1 MFFRVLFIHI
11 IHYIIMRLYNV
22 IKECFFVESNFLCL
36 KPHSVDDDD
45 DDDDAR
51 DGDARDETAR
61 GGSNRRKAVP
71 SHRVFPSVR
80 PSVAR
85 PSFRAR
91 RFT

>member
-1 MFFRVLFIHI
+1 
-11 IHYIIMRLYNV
+11 MRLYNV

-36 KPHSVDDDD
+36 KPHSVDD

-85 PSFRAR
+85 AR
-91 RFT
+91 SVRVASLKIEILWLAR